1 MYLLTGLICAIGFGK
16 GKSHDFK
23 MFKSANVDSSD
34 ELEIS
39 VDSGLQADGEP
50 WIQHLHSKVELPQKS

>member
-1 MYLLTGLICAIGFGK
+1 MCLLTGLICAIGFGK
-16 GKSHDFK
+16 GKSHNFE

-34 ELEIS
+34 ELEIR

-50 WIQHLHSKVELPQKS
+50 